1 MCIQLSP
8 AHNLTVSNSYRYGHD
23 GAYDVQPA
31 GMKFSA
37 SSDSKAPKASSS
49 EHSGQ
54 WRDHGDGSSLGQ
66 FCSLPGQQEGPVC
79 AHGSGIITTSHWSC
93 CGARKRDAS
102 CKPGGD
108 SDDDSS
114 SSSEDEDAP
123 DSGAHVF
130 GSDDVPSFIRQMMKS
145 QAEAGMKSRTA
156 KEVYSRGN
164 HSGHVWYGCAAK

>member
-1 MCIQLSP
+1 
-8 AHNLTVSNSYRYGHD
+8 
-23 GAYDVQPA
+23 
-31 GMKFSA
+31 MKFSA

-54 WRDHGDGSSLGQ
+54 WRDHGDGSLTQ
-66 FCSLPGQQEGPVC
+66 CCSIPGQQEGPVC
-79 AHGSGIITTSHWSC
+79 AHGSGIITASHWSC

-130 GSDDVPSFIRQMMKS
+130 GSDDVPSTTKDRRIFDPEYFIRQMMKS

>member
-1 MCIQLSP
+1 
-8 AHNLTVSNSYRYGHD
+8 
-23 GAYDVQPA
+23 
-31 GMKFSA
+31 MKFSA

-54 WRDHGDGSSLGQ
+54 WRDHDDGSLRLL
-66 FCSLPGQQEGPVC
+66 CSLPGQREGPLC
-79 AHGSGIITTSHWSC
+79 AHGAGLIRTSHWSC

-114 SSSEDEDAP
+114 SSSEDTP

-130 GSDDVPSFIRQMMKS
+130 GSDDVPSFIRQMMKG
-145 QAEAGMKSRTA
+145 QAKAGIQSRA
-156 KEVYSRGN
+156 KEAYSRGN